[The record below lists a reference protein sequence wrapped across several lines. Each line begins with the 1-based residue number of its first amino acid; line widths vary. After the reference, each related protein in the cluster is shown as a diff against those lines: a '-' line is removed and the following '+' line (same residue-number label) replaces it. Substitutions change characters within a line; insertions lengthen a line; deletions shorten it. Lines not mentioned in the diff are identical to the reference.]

1 MHFHASFFFSFCV
14 HKSLIFPLILREIYL
29 DETHRHIGKWKD
41 LDRSSNKNI
50 VCLNY
55 IMLAV
60 KT

>member
-41 LDRSSNKNI
+41 LDRSSNKNS
-50 VCLNY
+50 LFE
-55 IMLAV
+55 L
-60 KT
+60 